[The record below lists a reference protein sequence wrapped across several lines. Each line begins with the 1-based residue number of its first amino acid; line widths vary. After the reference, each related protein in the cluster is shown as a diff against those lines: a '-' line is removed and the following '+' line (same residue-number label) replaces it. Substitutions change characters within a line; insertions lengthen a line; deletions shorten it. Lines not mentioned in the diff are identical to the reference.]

1 MGDLTLWQPR
11 LYGLLAVILSSY
23 FTDTTAHQAQLT
35 VYLGIEMMWGSD
47 KLHCDFLSIRG
58 MVGPTLT
65 PKQRMAPPRQSEGGL
80 GFRSRFLSHLQFLLL
95 HSSHVSST
103 DSSHGLRTW

>member
-35 VYLGIEMMWGSD
+35 VYLGIEMMWVSD
-47 KLHCDFLSIRG
+47 KYIVIS
-58 MVGPTLT
+58 
-65 PKQRMAPPRQSEGGL
+65 
-80 GFRSRFLSHLQFLLL
+80 
-95 HSSHVSST
+95 
-103 DSSHGLRTW
+103 